1 MKYKRLF
8 KEELPS
14 EINEFLKQIG
24 LDELE
29 EEGSYIALIRF
40 KELLQNYIKDEYAVE
55 IIIYLLYK
63 AKFELDS
70 LDENEIEEL
79 LQIVNGF
86 KNNKQLQE
94 DDSEKKDKKKSNSPS
109 KKSVVT
115 TLVASALLGGIGGLL
130 LAGLF
135 YGIAYLSNDDWKDSK
150 KELTDL
156 DSKEKIEKGEVPK
169 EKVEKIKKKPKKDP
183 KEIKVPEKKGF
194 FNKLK
199 DKIKTIKDKVVNR
212 AKSVV
217 KAVKGDYD
225 KDNFKQK
232 SDKYKKQKPETKKDV
247 DKTKPEI
254 IRPSMKNDENPK
266 SDIHNKDK
274 KDKKLKPDEYK
285 KKFGKC
291 PEGWFWDKEKKS
303 CVKNKKQESY
313 SKYYKLF

>member
-8 KEELPS
+8 KEELPN

-40 KELLQNYIKDEYAVE
+40 KELLQNYIKDEDAIE
-55 IIIYLLYK
+55 II
-63 AKFELDS
+63 EPDS

-79 LQIVNGF
+79 LQIVDGF

-135 YGIAYLSNDDWKDSK
+135 YGIAYLSNDDWGDSK
-150 KELTDL
+150 KELTDS
-156 DSKEKIEKGEVPK
+156 DSKEKIEKGEVPE
-169 EKVEKIKKKPKKDP
+169 EKVEKIKEKPKKDP

-225 KDNFKQK
+225 KDNSKQK
-232 SDKYKKQKPETKKDV
+232 SDKDKKEKPEKPETKV
-247 DKTKPEI
+247 LT
-254 IRPSMKNDENPK
+254 
-266 SDIHNKDK
+266 
-274 KDKKLKPDEYK
+274 
-285 KKFGKC
+285 
-291 PEGWFWDKEKKS
+291 
-303 CVKNKKQESY
+303 
-313 SKYYKLF
+313 